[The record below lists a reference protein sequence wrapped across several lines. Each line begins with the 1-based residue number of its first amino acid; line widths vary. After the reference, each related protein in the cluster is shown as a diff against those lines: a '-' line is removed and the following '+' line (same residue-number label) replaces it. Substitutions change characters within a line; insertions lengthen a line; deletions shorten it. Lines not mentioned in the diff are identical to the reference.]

1 MKRESGQKA
10 LGLACRFQ
18 NEVCD
23 LEEIIELFCLDAEAA
38 QQAIEAAVPQKTF
51 TTAEYQLELDGG
63 FAAQEY
69 CRSLWGAARGHGDWR
84 KFHDAFLAGFKAASL
99 ARTQNMRIPDTHK

>member
-1 MKRESGQKA
+1 MKPESGQKA

-38 QQAIEAAVPQKTF
+38 QQAIEAAVL
-51 TTAEYQLELDGG
+51 AEREACALVCESRTGMRG
-63 FAAQEY
+63 T
-69 CRSLWGAARGHGDWR
+69 GAWTV
-84 KFHDAFLAGFKAASL
+84 LMAASDAIL
-99 ARTQNMRIPDTHK
+99 ARTQPMRIEDARKEETK